1 MAFSLRQLRYFH
13 AAAETGQI
21 SRAAVELNITQA
33 AVTTGIRQ
41 LEESL
46 GARLLVRSPSGVTL
60 TAAGERLLHHVR
72 DILASVERA
81 QQAVPEVDG
90 PSGVVRV
97 GVTYTIVGYFLA
109 PLLGRF
115 RRLYPGITLELV
127 EARRHEVEE
136 VAARGRCD
144 FGLVMTQGERVAT
157 VARLKSRI
165 LHRSARRLWLPL
177 GHPLLDAPHV
187 SFSDVMREPYIAL
200 TVDDAWANAQAYWK
214 KQRLAPRV
222 AFETASIEG
231 LRTMVGMGLGVTI
244 LSDMLYRPWS
254 IEGHRI
260 ETRDLDT
267 PAPLLNVSMLVPVER
282 PLSAAARSLVSF
294 LQRAN
299 NPALGS

>member
-46 GARLLVRSPSGVTL
+46 GATLLVRSPSGVTL
-60 TAAGERLLHHVR
+60 TLAGERLLHHVR

-109 PLLGRF
+109 PLLARF
-115 RRLYPGITLELV
+115 RRLYPDITLEFE
-127 EARRHEVEE
+127 EARRHEVERI
-136 VAARGRCD
+136 AARGHCD
-144 FGLVMTQGERVAT
+144 FGLVMTQGERIAT
-157 VARLKSRI
+157 VPRLKSRI

-177 GHPLLDAPHV
+177 GHPLLEAPHV
-187 SFSDVMREPYIAL
+187 SFADVMREPYIAL

-214 KQRLAPRV
+214 KRRLAPRV

-244 LSDMLYRPWS
+244 LADMLYRPWS

-267 PAPLLNVSMLVPVER
+267 PVPLLNVSMLVPVER

>member
-46 GARLLVRSPSGVTL
+46 GATLLVRSASGVTL
-60 TAAGERLLHHVR
+60 TAAGERFLRHVR
-72 DILASVERA
+72 DILASIERA
-81 QQAVPEVDG
+81 QQVVPDAEEAV
-90 PSGVVRV
+90 GVVRV

-115 RRLYPGITLELV
+115 RRLYPGITLQLE
-127 EARRHEVEE
+127 EARRHEVEQI
-136 VAARGRCD
+136 AAKGRCD
-144 FGLVMTQGERVAT
+144 FALVMTQGERAAT
-157 VARLKSRI
+157 NPRLKSRI
-165 LHRSARRLWLPL
+165 LYRSARRLWLPA
-177 GHPLLDAPHV
+177 GHPLLDAARV
-187 SFSDVMREPYIAL
+187 SFADVSREPYIAL
-200 TVDDAWANAQAYWK
+200 TVDDAWANALDYWK
-214 KQRLAPRV
+214 KLRQTPRV

-260 ETRDLDT
+260 ETRDLDA
-267 PAPLLNVSMLVPVER
+267 PVPLLNVNMLVPVDR
-282 PLSAAARSLVSF
+282 PLSTAARSLVSF
-294 LQRAN
+294 LQRSN
-299 NPALGS
+299 NLVYGG